1 MRISSLTLTFM
12 VGLLILA
19 VGGGLALAQEGPSQA
34 ELEGVLKQTK
44 AEEAIV
50 NLGRVLIGEGV
61 MDRQVLTLGVTL
73 KIAAELEEYAGLKV
87 ERWFKDRMGRE
98 LSKAELNWLDL
109 VKASLKN
116 SQPDLYGSLQA
127 ALKSLRAK
135 PPAQPGPSGDLSSI
149 LASLQNLNQRLTSL
163 ENQVAS
169 LAQQNRQAASAEEL
183 AALKLEVEGLKAN
196 LPDPKTLTETLPQMA
211 DLQGEIGRLDRS
223 LSGQRGLTIF
233 LIILVLLLLAWLVFL
248 RTREM
253 ARLR

>member
-1 MRISSLTLTFM
+1 MRSMTLVLA
-12 VGLLILA
+12 VGLLLL
-19 VGGGLALAQEGPSQA
+19 VLGCGLALAQEGPSQA
-34 ELEGVLKQTK
+34 ELEAVLKQTK

-87 ERWFKDRMGRE
+87 ERWFKDRLGRE

-127 ALKSLRAK
+127 ALRNLKTK
-135 PPAQPGPSGDLSSI
+135 PPNQPSPSGDLASI
-149 LASLQNLNQRLTSL
+149 LASLQGLNQRLTSL

-169 LAQQNRQAASAEEL
+169 LSQQGLKAASAEEL
-183 AALKLEVEGLKAN
+183 AALKLEVEGLKAS
-196 LPDPKTLTETLPQMA
+196 LPDPTTLTETLPQMA
-211 DLQGEIGRLDRS
+211 DLQGKIESLDRS
-223 LSGQRGLTIF
+223 LSGQRGLMIF

-253 ARLR
+253 ARLGR

>member
-1 MRISSLTLTFM
+1 MHIRSLTLLV
-12 VGLLILA
+12 VGLLLLL
-19 VGGGLALAQEGPSQA
+19 GWGGLALAQEGPSQA
-34 ELEGVLKQTK
+34 ELEMILKQTK

-87 ERWFKDRMGRE
+87 EKWFKDRLGRE

-127 ALKSLRAK
+127 ALKSLKAK
-135 PPAQPGPSGDLSSI
+135 PPAQPGSSEELAPI
-149 LASLQNLNQRLTSL
+149 LASLQGLNQRLTNL

-169 LAQQNRQAASAEEL
+169 LAQQGQKAASAEEL
-183 AALKLEVEGLKAN
+183 AALKLEVEGLKAS
-196 LPDPKTLTETLPQMA
+196 LPNPKALTEPLPQMA
-211 DLQGEIGRLDRS
+211 DLQGKIESLDRS
-223 LSGQRGLTIF
+223 LSGQRGLMIF
-233 LIILVLLLLAWLVFL
+233 LIVLVLLLLAWLVFL

-253 ARLR
+253 ARMS

>member
-1 MRISSLTLTFM
+1 MRTRSLALV
-12 VGLLILA
+12 VGFLLL
-19 VGGGLALAQEGPSQA
+19 GCGLGLAQEGPSQA
-34 ELEGVLKQTK
+34 ELEGVLKQTQ

-61 MDRQVLTLGVTL
+61 MDRQVLTLGVAL
-73 KIAAELEEYAGLKV
+73 KVAAELEEYAGLKV
-87 ERWFKDRMGRE
+87 ERWFKDRLGRE

-127 ALKSLRAK
+127 ALKNLRAK
-135 PPAQPGPSGDLSSI
+135 PAQPGASGDLASV
-149 LASLQNLNQRLTSL
+149 LTSLQSLNQRLISL

-169 LAQQNRQAASAEEL
+169 LSQQGQRAASAEEL
-183 AALKLEVEGLKAN
+183 AALKLEIEGLKAS
-196 LPDPKTLTETLPQMA
+196 LPDAKAFTEALPQVA
-211 DLQGEIGRLDRS
+211 DLQREIGRLDRS

-248 RTREM
+248 RTREL
-253 ARLR
+253 ARVR